1 MGEKKLNRWREG
13 EESVCVC
20 LVRNFSM
27 ATHNFIDT
35 MLELVETN
43 RQRDS
48 GCEEW
53 EIISLTLSFIFPL
66 RDLSKDNMIGLF
78 SSK

>member
-35 MLELVETN
+35 MFELVETN

-53 EIISLTLSFIFPL
+53 EIISLSFIFPL

>member
-1 MGEKKLNRWREG
+1 M
-13 EESVCVC
+13 CVC

-53 EIISLTLSFIFPL
+53 EIISLSFIFPL

>member
-1 MGEKKLNRWREG
+1 MERRRRKC
-13 EESVCVC
+13 VCVC

-35 MLELVETN
+35 MFELVETN

>member
-1 MGEKKLNRWREG
+1 MERRRRKC
-13 EESVCVC
+13 VCVC

-53 EIISLTLSFIFPL
+53 EIISLSFIFPL